1 MMKSRIHPLVI
12 IIAFLYTLIVL
23 VPFIWLIFQ
32 SFKPN
37 LDIFGGPFTVPES
50 LAWDNYVRAWTEA
63 DVGQFFLNSV
73 VVTVVS
79 VFLIILLS
87 AMATNAISRL
97 RFKFNAAVLYAFI
110 LGLLI
115 PRALV
120 LGPLYLLL
128 QNIGMIDT
136 FLGLILVYIAFSFPF
151 SVFVLTPFF
160 NSVPEEL
167 EEASFLDGASHYT
180 VFWRVMLPLVK
191 PGLAIVTIFNILGI
205 WNEYIL
211 AYTIIASDRI
221 KTLPLGLAELA
232 RAQQYETDWA
242 ALFAALVIVIIPI
255 FLAYLAFQ
263 RSLQSGIMG
272 GALK

>member
-1 MMKSRIHPLVI
+1 MIKARIHPLVI
-12 IIAFLYTLIVL
+12 IIAVLYTLIVL
-23 VPFIWLIFQ
+23 VPFVWLIFQ

-79 VFLIILLS
+79 VFLIVLLS

-97 RFKFNAAVLYAFI
+97 RFKFNSAVLYAFI

-136 FLGLILVYIAFSFPF
+136 FLGLILVYIAYSFPF

-160 NSVPEEL
+160 NSVPDEL

-180 VFWRVMLPLVK
+180 VFWKVMLPLVK

>member
-1 MMKSRIHPLVI
+1 MMKARIHPLVI
-12 IIAFLYTLIVL
+12 IIAVLYTLIVL

-160 NSVPEEL
+160 NSVPDEL

>member
-1 MMKSRIHPLVI
+1 MKSRIHPLVI

>member
-1 MMKSRIHPLVI
+1 MKARIHPLVI
-12 IIAFLYTLIVL
+12 IIAVLYTLIVL

-160 NSVPEEL
+160 NSVPDEL